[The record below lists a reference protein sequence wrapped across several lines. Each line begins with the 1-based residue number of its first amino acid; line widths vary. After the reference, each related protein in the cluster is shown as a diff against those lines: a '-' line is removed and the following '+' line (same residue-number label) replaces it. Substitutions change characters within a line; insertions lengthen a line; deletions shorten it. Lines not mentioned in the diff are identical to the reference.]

1 MAHPLRC
8 GAKRRSL
15 MNLSQYFAEA
25 FSVLA
30 ANRVRSMLTAL
41 GLIIGVTAVIAI
53 QVLGAGMAG
62 AVTGL
67 LGALS
72 DRTFFVV
79 PNQRQRD
86 FTRAAIRLEDLQRM
100 RFAVANVV
108 DAIPGGTTTRSARYG
123 YTQRKLGI
131 GAQAD
136 ARFAPA
142 APLRF
147 GRKLTTS
154 DIAEARHVCVVS
166 GEAAAKLGITD
177 DPTGGTLRVG
187 DRRYTIVGVLAT
199 STAGIVPSLASNDVS
214 IPYTTYEREYARGR
228 AIVAARVLVDDTAK
242 MAQTE
247 HDSLAWLA
255 ALKHGRTEYQTFDR
269 KSFTQAID
277 GIFAGVT
284 LVVALIG
291 AVSLLVAGIGILNI
305 MLVSVAERT
314 REIGLRK
321 AIGAT
326 RLQVLLQFFIEA
338 LVLSALGCLIG
349 LVLGVGLGA
358 AVNDLA
364 IVKLSGVVAPIPWLR
379 SIVIATGFATV
390 VTLAFG
396 TYPAWRAAT
405 LDPIEALRYE

>member
-1 MAHPLRC
+1 VNV
-8 GAKRRSL
+8 G
-15 MNLSQYFAEA
+15 QYFAEA

-30 ANRVRSMLTAL
+30 ANRVRSILTAL

-53 QVLGAGMAG
+53 QVLGAGMSG
-62 AVTGL
+62 AVSGI
-67 LGALS
+67 LGSLS

-79 PNQRQRD
+79 PNQRQAD
-86 FTRAAIRLEDLQRM
+86 FTRAAIKLEDLQRV
-100 RFAVANVV
+100 RYAVANVI
-108 DAIPGGTTTRSARYG
+108 DAVPGGTTVREARYG
-123 YTQRKLGI
+123 HAHRRLGI

-136 ARFAPA
+136 ERFATATPV
-142 APLRF
+142 RW
-147 GRKLTTS
+147 GRKLS
-154 DIAEARHVCVVS
+154 IDDITEARHVCIIS
-166 GEAAAKLGITD
+166 GEAAEKLQIES
-177 DPTGGTLRVG
+177 DPVGASLRVG
-187 DRRYTIVGVLAT
+187 DKRYAIVGVLQK
-199 STAGIVPSLASNDVS
+199 SKAGILPALSNFEVS

-228 AIVAARVLVDDTAK
+228 LIVAARILVDDTTK
-242 MAQTE
+242 LSQTE
-247 HDSLAWLA
+247 ADTLAF
-255 ALKHGRTEYQTFDR
+255 LKKLKRGRVEYQTFDR
-269 KSFTQAID
+269 KSFSQAVD

-326 RLQVLLQFFIEA
+326 RFQVLLQFFIEA
-338 LVLSALGCLIG
+338 LALSMFGCLVGLALGVTIG
-349 LVLGVGLGA
+349 ALV
-358 AVNDLA
+358 NQFA
-364 IVKLSGVVAPIPWLR
+364 IVQLSGIVAPIPWLR
-379 SIVIATGFATV
+379 SITIATGFATL